1 MSTPESERS
10 IEHDAEQHTE
20 PDADGDDGDDD
31 DGTIVLP
38 WWQHPVNIFT
48 LVITAAL
55 LAGIAG
61 WMIGDSGG
69 RTAHNEVDTGF
80 LQDMREHHEQGVLIS
95 SIYQA
100 LPDTDPGLRV
110 IAGSIVQGQTLEVG
124 RMIQMLRDFGEAEA
138 NEGETSMAWMGE
150 PTERGNMPGM
160 ASDDALRQL
169 QEASGPAADQIFAD
183 LMIAHHQ
190 GAIHMAEHAE
200 QHGQSDVV
208 ASFAASIA
216 DSQADEI
223 TEIEGELAG

>member
-1 MSTPESERS
+1 MSTSEPELSF
-10 IEHDAEQHTE
+10 EHDAEPQR
-20 PDADGDDGDDD
+20 DDVENLDDLD
-31 DGTIVLP
+31 DRDDTIVLP

-48 LVITAAL
+48 LVVTAAL

-69 RTAHNEVDTGF
+69 QRAHNEVDTGF

-95 SIYQA
+95 AIYRG
-100 LPDTDPGLRV
+100 LPNTDAGLRV

-150 PTERGNMPGM
+150 PTQRGNMPGM
-160 ASDDALRQL
+160 ASDQALEEL
-169 QEASGPAADQIFAD
+169 QAASGPAADQLFAD

-190 GAIHMAEHAE
+190 GAIHMAEHAD
-200 QHGQSDVV
+200 QHAESDVV
-208 ASFAASIA
+208 TSFAESIA
-216 DSQADEI
+216 ASQADEI
-223 TEIEGELAG
+223 TEIQVELAS